1 MLEAWTPTIL
11 LLLYQFLIPAVLI
24 VLIVATFVLVYK
36 SYKLL
41 KKIEEDIRFR
51 R

>member
-11 LLLYQFLIPAVLI
+11 LLFYQFLIPAVLI